1 MFRSMCGAGKLVVFT
16 SVNKMPL
23 KSNTQNK
30 MLIKT
35 AAYPI
40 TRRFP
45 LLGLPVIV
53 SNASEKKKNEAGS
66 RIKPMYCMRKMR
78 SNSSC

>member
-1 MFRSMCGAGKLVVFT
+1 MCGAGKLVVFT
-16 SVNKMPL
+16 SENKVPL

-30 MLIKT
+30 MLIKM

-53 SNASEKKKNEAGS
+53 SNASEKKKKEVG
-66 RIKPMYCMRKMR
+66 RKIRPIYCMRKMR
-78 SNSSC
+78 SNSFF